1 MGGGQRKQ
9 IWKLPII
16 LTQSSLHTKHPILW
30 SQICGLIPYIHL
42 GLPMGVYHSGLAS
55 FCRWR
60 SHLKPPFPDDV
71 PAVSHM
77 PNLSIFSHMVP
88 YSPIWSHILPYDFIF
103 SHRFPY
109 ISIFSEKKNMVSG
122 TRNIRDFQFCSQAL
136 FRWHVNCPSNVKI
149 INPVVCLAGGNS
161 VGPKKSKQFF
171 IPSGYVK
178 IAIENV
184 PFIVDLPFQN
194 GDFQ

>member
-42 GLPMGVYHSGLAS
+42 GLLMGVYHSGLAS

-109 ISIFSEKKNMVSG
+109 ISIFPRKKHGFWDEKHPRFSFLLLG
-122 TRNIRDFQFCSQAL
+122 TVQVTCQLPVQREDHQSRRVPCWRELSWPQEIQAIFHTL
-136 FRWHVNCPSNVKI
+136 W
-149 INPVVCLAGGNS
+149 
-161 VGPKKSKQFF
+161 
-171 IPSGYVK
+171 
-178 IAIENV
+178 
-184 PFIVDLPFQN
+184 
-194 GDFQ
+194 